1 MIQFA
6 CSKCP
11 AGYLVHGTL
20 FKIQEL
26 LVANPM
32 WREKNKGCP
41 LCGEVLLL
49 GTPKLREPHRKW
61 RRIEVEE
68 FFKALC
74 GFGLPEEL
82 DCTPKAVAALIQVNP
97 IIGIDMAAA
106 SSERTVVYSIN
117 LSNGMLLHLA
127 SSPEGPCIYKI
138 TRTQHG
144 NRDCNHLPKK
154 ASDNSVQCPH
164 QGISAGEQEADV
176 GAGVSNVG
184 SDINAKGAGGTAPTD
199 TALQACSVMDAGNP
213 VGTSAGGSS
222 NSTSS
227 QVST

>member
-1 MIQFA
+1 MIQFV

-11 AGYLVHGTL
+11 AGYLVYGTW

-26 LVANPM
+26 LVAHPM
-32 WREKNKGCP
+32 WREKDKGCP

-49 GTPKLREPHRKW
+49 GAPKLREPHRKW

-82 DCTPKAVAALIQVNP
+82 GCTPKAVAALMQANP

-106 SSERTVVYSIN
+106 GSERTVVYALILGN
-117 LSNGMLLHLA
+117 DMRLHLA

-138 TRTQHG
+138 TRTQNGHS
-144 NRDCNHLPKK
+144 NSNHLPKK
-154 ASDNSVQCPH
+154 AADVSVQCPH
-164 QGISAGEQEADV
+164 QGISAGEQEADA
-176 GAGVSNVG
+176 GSGVSNAS
-184 SDINAKGAGGTAPTD
+184 SDINAEGAGGTASAD
-199 TALQACSVMDAGNP
+199 TTLQERSVMDASHSMGAAAR
-213 VGTSAGGSS
+213 GSAYA
-222 NSTSS
+222 TSS
-227 QVST
+227 